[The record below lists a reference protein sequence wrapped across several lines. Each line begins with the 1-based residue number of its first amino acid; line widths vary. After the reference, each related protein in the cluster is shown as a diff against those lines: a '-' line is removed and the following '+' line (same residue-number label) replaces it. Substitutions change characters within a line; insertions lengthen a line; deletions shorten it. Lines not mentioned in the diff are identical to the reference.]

1 MTTLINGKEI
11 AQNLRNELKR
21 EIDDLK
27 IKTGKVPGLAVVQ
40 VGNVAASSVYVKAKT
55 KSAIEVGI
63 EVIDHHLPEETTEEE
78 LLEIVNTLNNQVN
91 VNGILVQLPL
101 PKNINEQLV
110 LDSIHPDK
118 DADGFHPL
126 NVGKLSIASHND
138 ENLLIPCTPYG
149 CLIMLKGL
157 GVDLSGKNAV
167 VIGRSNI
174 VGKPMAQLLLKESC
188 TVTIAHSRTKN
199 VEEICKKADIVIAAV
214 GRPKMVTGDWIKKG
228 AVVIDVGIN
237 RITIE
242 IGGKV
247 KNKLIGDVDF
257 DEASKNA
264 SAITPVPGGVGPMTI
279 ACLLR
284 NTTIAFKN
292 KELV

>member
-1 MTTLINGKEI
+1 MSNLINGKEI
-11 AQNLRNELKR
+11 AQNLRNKLKE
-21 EIDDLK
+21 EINNLK
-27 IKTGKVPGLAVVQ
+27 TKTGNVPGLAVVQ

-63 EVIDHHLPEETTEEE
+63 EVIDHHLPEETTETE
-78 LLEIVNTLNNQVN
+78 LLEIVDSLNKQNN

-101 PKNINEQLV
+101 PKHINEQLV

-138 ENLLIPCTPYG
+138 ENLLVPCTPYG

-157 GVDLSGKNAV
+157 GIDLSGKNAV

-188 TVTIAHSRTKN
+188 TVTIAHSKTKN
-199 VEEICKKADIVIAAV
+199 IENICRNADIIVAAV
-214 GRPKMVTGDWIKKG
+214 GRPEMVKGDWVKKD
-228 AVVIDVGIN
+228 AIVIDVGIN
-237 RITIE
+237 RIE
-242 IGGKV
+242 FKKDSGV
-247 KNKLIGDVDF
+247 KKKLVGDVDF
-257 DEASKNA
+257 NEVSKKA

-292 KELV
+292 KEQK